1 MFARFPQ
8 APRKPRAVRGTRS
21 HSLATVFSFSFHRG
35 GDLDAF
41 APGHGGER
49 RDRVVQ
55 RRRAALCLERP
66 TTIAQHGAQQ
76 RAVPFLVVDD
86 EDAGPCL
93 HRRFRCRALV
103 AGHLENMTNGATKGE
118 EADVVKQ
125 SVALLLTRRSRK
137 AVWLVQSP
145 QV

>member
-49 RDRVVQ
+49 RDRVVEQAPEVNHGSGDRQLPFLEKADLQ
-55 RRRAALCLERP
+55 RFLER
-66 TTIAQHGAQQ
+66 
-76 RAVPFLVVDD
+76 L
-86 EDAGPCL
+86 
-93 HRRFRCRALV
+93 
-103 AGHLENMTNGATKGE
+103 
-118 EADVVKQ
+118 
-125 SVALLLTRRSRK
+125 
-137 AVWLVQSP
+137 
-145 QV
+145 